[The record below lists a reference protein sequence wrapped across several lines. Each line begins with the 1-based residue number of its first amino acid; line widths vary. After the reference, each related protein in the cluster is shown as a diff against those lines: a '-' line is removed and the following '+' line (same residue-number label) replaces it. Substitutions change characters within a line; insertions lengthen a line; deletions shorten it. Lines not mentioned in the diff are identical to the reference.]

1 MLLASTIDYYCRFLP
16 ASITVMMAIGCY
28 VLLLQVALSIIS
40 MAIGCSAL
48 LLLVA
53 ISIRHYH

>member
-1 MLLASTIDYYCRFLP
+1 
-16 ASITVMMAIGCY
+16 MAIGCY
-28 VLLLQVALSIIS
+28 ALLLLVALSSIS
-40 MAIGCSAL
+40 MVIGYSAL

>member
-1 MLLASTIDYYCRFLP
+1 
-16 ASITVMMAIGCY
+16 MAIGCY
-28 VLLLQVALSIIS
+28 ALLLQVALSIIS

>member
-1 MLLASTIDYYCRFLP
+1 
-16 ASITVMMAIGCY
+16 MAIGCY
-28 VLLLQVALSIIS
+28 ALLLLVALGITS

-53 ISIRHYH
+53 IGIRHYHQLLVPRSTTINSCH